1 MLDHL
6 NLTTRPTRYRVLT
19 KHSHPTSQCPGDPE
33 EMAECSGP
41 PCPTTTPSPTTTSTT
56 ILPNLKVEINDLDV
70 NVIVSCL
77 LVLIVIIQGK
87 RILLGDFENTLHA
100 VSGEKSS
107 R

>member
-1 MLDHL
+1 ML
-6 NLTTRPTRYRVLT
+6 RP
-19 KHSHPTSQCPGDPE
+19 P
-33 EMAECSGP
+33 
-41 PCPTTTPSPTTTSTT
+41 
-56 ILPNLKVEINDLDV
+56 LPNLKVEINDLDV

-87 RILLGDFENTLHA
+87 RVLLGDFENTLHA